1 MDQKLNRAY
10 LITGTNLG
18 NRQDNLKR
26 AIAEIEKKIGSVASC
41 SSVYETEPWGLSN
54 QPSFY
59 NQALSIDTALDVW
72 SLLASTLAI
81 EASMGRVRA
90 ERYGT
95 RIIDIDILFF
105 ENMVIHSEKLTI
117 PHPRIRE
124 RNFVLAPLA
133 EIAPALVHP
142 VLHQTIQE
150 LWEAS
155 DDRLGVKKI
164 YPTGS

>member
-1 MDQKLNRAY
+1 MDEKLNRAY

-26 AIAEIEKKIGSVASC
+26 AIVEIEKKIGSVASC
-41 SSVYETEPWGLSN
+41 SSVYETEPWGLNN

-81 EASMGRVRA
+81 EESMGRVRA

-105 ENMVIHSEKLTI
+105 ENMVINSEKLTI

-133 EIAPALVHP
+133 EIAPNLVHP

-150 LWEAS
+150 LWKAS

-164 YPTGS
+164 YTTGS